1 MTAEDQ
7 IAMNQT
13 HNAYGFRARFYSHAI
28 GLEEEKIQTTSFNQ
42 APRKIF
48 KSSGDKLPIG
58 FGLIDLL
65 PEVIGDK
72 SQLSP

>member
-13 HNAYGFRARFYSHAI
+13 HNAYGFRARYYSHAI

-42 APRKIF
+42 ARWKIF
-48 KSSGDKLPIG
+48 KSGGDKLP
-58 FGLIDLL
+58 
-65 PEVIGDK
+65 
-72 SQLSP
+72 

>member
-13 HNAYGFRARFYSHAI
+13 HNAYGFRAGFYSHSI

-42 APRKIF
+42 ARWKIF
-48 KSSGDKLPIG
+48 KSGGDKLP
-58 FGLIDLL
+58 
-65 PEVIGDK
+65 
-72 SQLSP
+72 

>member
-28 GLEEEKIQTTSFNQ
+28 GLEEEKNSNYF
-42 APRKIF
+42 
-48 KSSGDKLPIG
+48 
-58 FGLIDLL
+58 
-65 PEVIGDK
+65 V
-72 SQLSP
+72 

>member
-28 GLEEEKIQTTSFNQ
+28 RLEEEKN
-42 APRKIF
+42 
-48 KSSGDKLPIG
+48 SSANCSEA
-58 FGLIDLL
+58 LL
-65 PEVIGDK
+65 LVQEAAADYEVLGEERE
-72 SQLSP
+72 

>member
-28 GLEEEKIQTTSFNQ
+28 RLEEEKIQTTSFNQ
-42 APRKIF
+42 V
-48 KSSGDKLPIG
+48 GTG
-58 FGLIDLL
+58 FPNTYLGT
-65 PEVIGDK
+65 G
-72 SQLSP
+72 S